1 MTHEQRKNI
10 SEKTQIT
17 VGVLIAIMSAV
28 AWVSEKA
35 TSLCVKV
42 EVAQQSINDAKE
54 VQSRMIEKIRSIDN
68 RVGTID
74 VNVSE
79 IKGELKKM
87 NERKPNKYVH
97 AGGLPVE
104 EITD

>member
-1 MTHEQRKNI
+1 MSDEKRVI
-10 SEKTQIT
+10 SEKTQMTI
-17 VGVLIAIMSAV
+17 GVLVALLSAV
-28 AWVSEKA
+28 AWISEKA
-35 TSLCVKV
+35 TNLCVKV

-54 VQSRMIEKIRSIDN
+54 VQVRMIEKIRSIDN
-68 RVGTID
+68 HVLTID
-74 VNVSE
+74 TNVSE

-104 EITD
+104 ELMD